1 MTDDDMAALVS
12 VVAKAID
19 ESEAKVSR
27 AEALDLAEH
36 LVTTVVA
43 TVSDAP
49 AEPKA

>member
-1 MTDDDMAALVS
+1 VTDDMAALVE

-19 ESEAKVSR
+19 ESEATLSR

-43 TVSDAP
+43 QVPDAP
-49 AEPKA
+49 AAPQA